1 MAMKFILK
9 TIFIAL
15 IICCCVQTGANAFQ
29 KAFTGKTQSSRYATI
44 ALLPGDSRS
53 LDLEYDGLLWE
64 TGVFNL
70 SFITAII
77 PDDEIHYLS
86 IMFTPRGEAGND
98 IGFFT
103 LGGFIYT
110 KERKVGFIQFLEPR
124 LTYGS
129 ENVDYIINVYPAIS
143 TGVIFSAV
151 IVEYFDFDYPF
162 RLTLTATLSN

>member
-1 MAMKFILK
+1 MKSILK
-9 TIFIAL
+9 TILIAL
-15 IICCCVQTGANAFQ
+15 IIFCCAQTGANTVQEAF
-29 KAFTGKTQSSRYATI
+29 ALETQGTAIT
-44 ALLPGDSRS
+44 LLPGDSRS
-53 LDLEYDGLLWE
+53 LDLEYDGLLRK

-86 IMFTPRGEAGND
+86 ITFTPRGEAGND

-103 LGGFIYT
+103 FGGFIYT

-124 LTYGS
+124 LSYGT
-129 ENVDYIINVYPAIS
+129 ENVEYIINVYPAIS
-143 TGVIFSAV
+143 TGVVFSAV

-162 RLTLTATLSN
+162 KLTLTATLSN

>member
-1 MAMKFILK
+1 MAMKSTLK
-9 TIFIAL
+9 TIVIAL
-15 IICCCVQTGANAFQ
+15 IIFCCVQTGENALQ
-29 KAFTGKTQSSRYATI
+29 KAFALEAQSSRYAAI

-53 LDLEYDGLLWE
+53 LDLEYDGLLWK

-86 IMFTPRGEAGND
+86 ITFTPRGEAGND

-103 LGGFIYT
+103 VGGFIYT

-124 LTYGS
+124 LSYGT
-129 ENVDYIINVYPAIS
+129 ENVEYISNVYPAIS
-143 TGVIFSAV
+143 TGVVFSAV

-162 RLTLTATLSN
+162 KLTLTATLSN